1 VYIYIVVEYERERER
16 VCDGARVKTA
26 NDPSDA
32 VRFATIKNGFAKT
45 TSSFMTVCGVYK
57 SSPSSLQR

>member
-1 VYIYIVVEYERERER
+1 

-32 VRFATIKNGFAKT
+32 VSFATIKNGFAKT